1 MKTLKTTMN
10 ESLIQYYDDTITEL
24 CYLIENAPNDRYTLD
39 SGSISWAVSEF
50 LNALRRDNDIVNEAS
65 MNGEIDPDA
74 AIAKLKTK
82 IGKLIS
88 DALAKS
94 CSNAM

>member
-1 MKTLKTTMN
+1 MKTLKTTIN
-10 ESLIQYYDDTITEL
+10 EARGQYYDDTITEL
-24 CYLIENAPNDRYTLD
+24 CYLIENAPNNSYNLD
-39 SGSISWAVSEF
+39 SGSVSWAVEAF

-82 IGKLIS
+82 IGKAIS
-88 DALAKS
+88 DALIKS
-94 CSNAM
+94 CSNAQ